1 MLWNLSEAGV
11 STTIIF
17 LNYLGGCYTYFNDA
31 HTDQDREQA
40 KMNSVNGWLQ
50 GLVQWIKTL
59 FVSNVRSKNS
69 TEIVE
74 QLHSKDMLS
83 EAKRIDRT
91 TPGSVHTWYV
101 KHQESQAQ
109 LIITLD
115 NLAVMRL
122 EMANQSRAKKGKRKP
137 TDESYTTT
145 YSALA
150 WKDKI
155 RRTHRISIQ
164 WIVALQNRNVVSR
177 VGTWDADLQGNFP
190 DPNAKA
196 EVIIRQMVREVIDL
210 KPLIGSSWRSRV
222 GTFPWEDILESYA
235 RAILGDKHNSHIK
248 KFKIQDAVD
257 D

>member
-1 MLWNLSEAGV
+1 
-11 STTIIF
+11 
-17 LNYLGGCYTYFNDA
+17 
-31 HTDQDREQA
+31 
-40 KMNSVNGWLQ
+40 MNSVTGWLQ

-59 FVSNVRSKNS
+59 FVSSVGGKKS

-74 QLHSKDMLS
+74 QLQSKDMLS

-91 TPGSVHTWYV
+91 TPGSVHTWYI

-122 EMANQSRAKKGKRKP
+122 EMANQARAKKGKRKP
-137 TDESYTTT
+137 TDDPYTTT

-150 WKDKI
+150 WKDKQ

-164 WIVALQNRNVVSR
+164 WLVALQSRNVVSR

-196 EVIIRQMVREVIDL
+196 EVIVRQMVREVIDI
-210 KPLIGSSWRSRV
+210 KPLPGSPWRSRI
-222 GTFPWEDILESYA
+222 GTFPWEEILDGYA
-235 RAILGDKHNSHIK
+235 RSILGENHNPHTK
-248 KFKIQDAVD
+248 KFKIQDAAD

>member
-1 MLWNLSEAGV
+1 
-11 STTIIF
+11 
-17 LNYLGGCYTYFNDA
+17 
-31 HTDQDREQA
+31 
-40 KMNSVNGWLQ
+40 MNSVTSWLQ

-59 FVSNVRSKNS
+59 FVSSTEGKKS

-74 QLHSKDMLS
+74 QLKSKDLLS
-83 EAKRIDRT
+83 EARRIDRT
-91 TPGSVHTWYV
+91 TPGSVHTWYI

-115 NLAVMRL
+115 NLAAIRL
-122 EMANQSRAKKGKRKP
+122 EMANQARAKKGKRKP
-137 TDESYTTT
+137 TDDSYTTT

-196 EVIIRQMVREVIDL
+196 EVIVRQMVREVIDI
-210 KPLIGSSWRSRV
+210 KPLPGSSWRSRI
-222 GTFPWEDILESYA
+222 GTFPWEEILDGYS
-235 RAILGDKHNSHIK
+235 RAILGEKHNPHIK
-248 KFKIQDAVD
+248 KFKIQDAAD

>member
-1 MLWNLSEAGV
+1 
-11 STTIIF
+11 
-17 LNYLGGCYTYFNDA
+17 
-31 HTDQDREQA
+31 
-40 KMNSVNGWLQ
+40 MNSVTSWLQ

-59 FVSNVRSKNS
+59 FVSSTEGKKS

-74 QLHSKDMLS
+74 QLKSKDLLS

-91 TPGSVHTWYV
+91 TPGSVHTWYI

-115 NLAVMRL
+115 NLAAIRL
-122 EMANQSRAKKGKRKP
+122 EMANQARAKKGKRKP
-137 TDESYTTT
+137 TDDSYTTT

-196 EVIIRQMVREVIDL
+196 EVIVRQMVREVIDI
-210 KPLIGSSWRSRV
+210 KPLPGSSWRSRI
-222 GTFPWEDILESYA
+222 GTFPWEEILDGYS
-235 RAILGDKHNSHIK
+235 RAILGEKHNPNIK
-248 KFKIQDAVD
+248 KFKIQDAAD